1 MGNVS
6 SIPKESP
13 LGCTVDKWSD
23 FICEPMT
30 KRKMNNA
37 WSQSLL
43 GAPHLCRIILGPC
56 IPCTV
61 TLSVLCSL
69 PSPVSLI
76 WIQQLSKESYC
87 MGLG

>member
-6 SIPKESP
+6 SIPKEGP
-13 LGCTVDKWSD
+13 LGCTVEKWSD
-23 FICEPMT
+23 FSCEPMT

-61 TLSVLCSL
+61 TLAVLIMFFA
-69 PSPVSLI
+69 VSRVIDLDPTT
-76 WIQQLSKESYC
+76 L
-87 MGLG
+87 